1 MFKKILIAN
10 RGEIAVRILR
20 TCREMGIL
28 SVALYEP
35 SDVGSLHVRLADE
48 CVPLSSP
55 AGFRDV
61 EAMIAIAQAKGA
73 DAIHPGIGFLAEE
86 ASFGRACADA
96 GLAFIGPPPEA
107 LEGVRNKI
115 DALTRAREADF
126 PVLPYSAECLPSEAE
141 AVRAAAEKIGYPL
154 VIKSC
159 RGGRGRGERLVRTP
173 DRFDEAL
180 RRAQKESLAVYGDS
194 NVYLERAVLPTHQL
208 GVQVLAD
215 AHGDFIHLGER
226 EGSLIY
232 GNQKVIEESPAP
244 SLDDAQRQK
253 LWQMALDLARLF
265 NVQGAATVE
274 FLLDESGQFY
284 FTEIKGR
291 LQLEHPV
298 TEMVSRVDLVRE
310 QIRIAAGERL
320 ARARS
325 AVALTGWSMVTRL
338 TAEDPWRRFMPS
350 PGLLRRVRL
359 PSGPEVRVDTY
370 VYSGCEV
377 PAEYD
382 PLIGKLAVWGEDRAA
397 CLARLKRALMEF
409 KLVGTSTN
417 LTLLQRIVQALDFE
431 QGTYDSEFLARP
443 FDREAEDAEQFRDLA
458 AVAALLFARRTQ
470 SFTPST
476 PERVLSRWHRDSR
489 RLPQ

>member
-1 MFKKILIAN
+1 MYKKILIAN

-28 SVALYEP
+28 SVALYQP

-48 CVPLSSP
+48 CVPLTTP
-55 AGFRDV
+55 AGFRDA
-61 EAMIAIAQAKGA
+61 EAMIAIAKAKGA

-86 ASFGRACADA
+86 ADFAQACAAA
-96 GLAFIGPPPEA
+96 GLTFIGPPPA
-107 LEGVRNKI
+107 TLDGVRSKVA
-115 DALTRAREADF
+115 ALKRAREAGF
-126 PVLPYSAECLPSEAE
+126 PVLPHSAHCLPSEAE
-141 AVRAAAEKIGYPL
+141 AARAEAEKVGYPL

-180 RRAQKESLAVYGDS
+180 RRAQKEALAVYGDS
-194 NVYLERAVLPTHQL
+194 SVYLERALIPTHQL

-215 AHGDFIHLGER
+215 AHGNLIHLGER

-244 SLDDAQRQK
+244 SLNPAQRQQ

-265 NVQGAATVE
+265 NVQGAATIE
-274 FLLDESGQFY
+274 FLLDKAGQFY
-284 FTEIKGR
+284 FTEIKAR
-291 LQLEHPV
+291 LQVEHPV
-298 TEMVSRVDLVRE
+298 TEMVTRVDLVRE

-320 ARARS
+320 ARPQS
-325 AVALTGWSMVTRL
+325 AVALTGWGMVTRL
-338 TAEDPWRRFMPS
+338 TAEDPWRRFLPS

-382 PLIGKLAVWGEDRAA
+382 PLIAKLTVWGEDRAA

-417 LTLLQRIVQALDFE
+417 LPLLQRIVQALDFE
-431 QGTYDSEFLARP
+431 QGTYDSEFLAHP
-443 FDREAEDAEQFRDLA
+443 FDHSPEQAEQFRDLA

-470 SFTPST
+470 AFTPST
-476 PERVLSRWHRDSR
+476 PERLSSGWHRDSR